1 MKTTAENT
9 FWSLAKRV
17 WLSLALLGAGA
28 LILLLSDTHSRVGAR
43 RPSAASQ
50 GPVPVALLK
59 HASNRLLDELENGV
73 LEKLAAEGYRDG
85 EKIALRR
92 FNAEGDLPTANAIA
106 RQITDGSYRM
116 AISISTLSLQ
126 CVANANRAGRA
137 IHVFGGVT
145 DPAGAG
151 VGVERM
157 NSTNKPPWLAGM
169 GTFQPVGEIFREAR
183 RLWPGLKTVGVV
195 WNPAERNSE
204 TCTLKAREV
213 CGELGLQLH
222 EATVEQSKDVLE
234 AAASLVARGVQAF
247 WTGADVT
254 VNSATATLC
263 DVALRAGLPV
273 FSNTSGQV
281 REGTL
286 FDLGADYTEVGQR
299 VGELAAGIL
308 GGLNPASVVISN
320 YMPARVMLNRQ
331 VLARLRDGWRFPA
344 DLVSRAELIL
354 GPDGRVE
361 KDSGKAAPALAALTQ
376 AAPANRPY
384 KIGLAYFGPDEG
396 TDTAIAG
403 LLAGLRELKL
413 SEGRNLTIRRS
424 HANGEISG
432 IPAVLQALDSSGL
445 DAIVPFSTPVITA
458 ACATVRRTPVVFTY
472 CVDPIAAGVG
482 KSFEDHLPQI
492 TGIGSFP
499 PVEEAV
505 ALMKLTLPGLKR
517 LGALY
522 NNSEANS
529 VKIVSVLRGLC
540 AARGI
545 ELVEA
550 VANGTSEVV
559 PATQSLAARGVE
571 AVYLPSDNTAYQA
584 FDGLSGQLADRR
596 IPLVIDTPEF
606 LERGALAV
614 VGVGFYQ
621 AGWAAAQ
628 PLARVLAGEKPA
640 QIPLRNVSHK
650 QVRLNFEVARKLGIT
665 FPAAVLAMQTAA
677 QAPAAPAAS
686 PAPVAPPA
694 SPAPVAPPASPAPA
708 AGAPG
713 KPWRIQQISYLESPM
728 VEESARG
735 FNEGL
740 REAGLRAGVDY
751 TVKTLCAQGD
761 MAALGTLFDS
771 ARSSGVD
778 LYGVFG
784 TPTLQAAIRKVTGTP
799 VIFTVVADPILAG
812 AGESHQ
818 VHRPNVAGVYTQGP
832 YREMAELLGR
842 HFPQIK
848 RVGTLFCPAEVNSV
862 GNKDLF
868 TREAARCGL
877 AVEAVAAN
885 TATDL
890 PDAALALCGRQ
901 LDAVVQVIDNLTVA
915 GFPTIARAAE
925 QARLPVFTFQ
935 SATVKLGAVFALA
948 LDYHDTG
955 RDAAGIAVRVL
966 RGESPAKIPFAPPGT
981 VRKFANPAQARAR
994 GLTLPEELLRD
1005 AVRVPDPRQP

>member
-17 WLSLALLGAGA
+17 WLSLVLLGAGA

-43 RPSAASQ
+43 RPSAASPE
-50 GPVPVALLK
+50 PVPVALLK
-59 HASNRLLDELENGV
+59 HASNRLLDEIENGV

-85 EKIALRR
+85 EKITLRR

-106 RQITDGSYRM
+106 RQMTDGSYRM

-157 NSTNKPPWLAGM
+157 NSTNKPPWLAGL

-213 CGELGLQLH
+213 CRELGLQLL
-222 EATVEQSKDVLE
+222 EAHVEQSKDVLE

-263 DVALRAGLPV
+263 DVAQRAGIPV

-286 FDLGADYTEVGQR
+286 FDLGANYTEVGHR
-299 VGELAAGIL
+299 IGELAAGIL

-320 YMPARVMLNRQ
+320 YMPERVMLNRQ
-331 VLARLRDGWRFPA
+331 VLARLRDGWQFPA
-344 DLVSRAELIL
+344 DLVSRAALIL

-361 KDSGKAAPALAALTQ
+361 KDSGQPAPAPVALAPAV
-376 AAPANRPY
+376 PANRSY

-413 SEGRNLTIRRS
+413 EEGRNLTIRRS

-432 IPAVLQALDSSGL
+432 IPTVLQALDSSGL

-499 PVEEAV
+499 PVEDAV
-505 ALMKLTLPGLKR
+505 ALIKLTLPGLKR

-584 FDGLSGQLADRR
+584 FDGLSSQLADRR

-650 QVRLNFEVARKLGIT
+650 QVRLNFEVARKLGVT
-665 FPAAVLAMQTAA
+665 FPAAVLAMQTSA
-677 QAPAAPAAS
+677 QAPAAP
-686 PAPVAPPA
+686 PV
-694 SPAPVAPPASPAPA
+694 SVAPPASPAPA
-708 AGAPG
+708 PGAPG
-713 KPWRIQQISYLESPM
+713 KPWRIQQISYVESPM

-735 FNEGL
+735 FADGL

-751 TVKTLCAQGD
+751 TLKTLCAQGD

-771 ARSSGVD
+771 ARASGVD
-778 LYGVFG
+778 LYVVFS
-784 TPTLQAAIRKVTGTP
+784 TPTLQAAIRKVTDTP

-848 RVGTLFCPAEVNSV
+848 RVGTLYCPAEVNSV

-890 PDAALALCGRQ
+890 SDAALALCGRQ

-915 GFPTIARAAE
+915 GFPTIARAAD

-935 SATVKLGAVFALA
+935 SATVKQGAVFALA

-966 RGESPAKIPFAPPGT
+966 RGESPAKIPFVPPGT